1 MVTNSGVTT
10 GIPEAPARRRPAVGR
25 QIKRLRTDRSL
36 TLAQVAER
44 SGLNIGYL
52 SQVENDKASPSL
64 ETLSAI
70 ADVLAVPISWFLIES
85 VPPPRVV
92 TAAER
97 RGWDGPGAVRI
108 EEVDGGISRDIC
120 IVQAFSKP
128 GDRTGAHAHP
138 GDEHH
143 VVLSGRFRLT
153 QGEHEVEVG
162 PGDYILWDGSVPHDA
177 ELIGDEPGSMLIV
190 TMRGATSE
198 LTRPPRPREPTRS
211 G

>member
-1 MVTNSGVTT
+1 MEANRGAAGGMSG
-10 GIPEAPARRRPAVGR
+10 APARRRPAVGR
-25 QIKRLRTDRSL
+25 QVKRLRADRAL

-44 SGLNIGYL
+44 TGMNVGYL
-52 SQVENDKASPSL
+52 SQIENDKASPSL
-64 ETLSAI
+64 ESLSAI
-70 ADVLAVPISWFLIES
+70 ADALDVPISWFLIES

-92 TAAER
+92 TAADR
-97 RGWDGPGAVRI
+97 RRWDGPGAVRI

-120 IVQAFSKP
+120 IVQTFSRP

-153 QGEHEVEVG
+153 QGEHVVEVG

-177 ELIGDEPGSMLIV
+177 ELIGEEPGSMLIV
-190 TMRGATSE
+190 TMRGSTSE
-198 LTRPPRPREPTRS
+198 LTRPPQPREPARS